1 MNTNLTEIVIII
13 DKSGSMGH
21 LSNDVV
27 GGINTFI
34 QEQKKLEGDVN
45 LSMILF
51 DGNIEHKY
59 DRIKLSEVNE
69 LTSSEY
75 RPCGSTS
82 LYDAIGFA
90 TSHIGSKL
98 NDAPE
103 NDRPSKVLFAIMTD
117 GEDNTSKEYTAQK
130 IKEIIDHQTS
140 KYSWEFVFM
149 AANINVAQAADMIGI
164 RNENSFAFASN
175 STGMRGAYD
184 TLSSYTTSYRSSK

>member
-140 KYSWEFVFM
+140 KYSWEFLFM
-149 AANINVAQAADMIGI
+149 AANIDVDATAKSIGI
-164 RNENSFAFASN
+164 ANTLAFTADSVG
-175 STGMRGAYD
+175 TRCLYD
-184 TLSSYTTSYRSSK
+184 SLNSYTVNYRSSK